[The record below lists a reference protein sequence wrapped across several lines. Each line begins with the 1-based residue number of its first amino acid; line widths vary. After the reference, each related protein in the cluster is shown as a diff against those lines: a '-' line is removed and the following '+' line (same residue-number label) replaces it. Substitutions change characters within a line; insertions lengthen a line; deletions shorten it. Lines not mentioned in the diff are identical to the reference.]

1 MKLLTINEIELPR
14 YTEGEERLNTLTHA
28 FGALAALG
36 VLVRGLMI
44 AGAHRRELAVLSCW
58 IYGLS
63 MILLYA
69 VSAVYHALPPCRA
82 KKVMR
87 IVDHCTIYLLIAG
100 SYTPV
105 LLTSVRPAHPT
116 LAWGIFA
123 AEWGLGIAAAFF
135 TAVDMKRYG
144 RLSMAC
150 YIAMGWLVLAA
161 LKPTIEAVTVP
172 GFLWLLAGGISYT
185 LGAVLYKIGKKRRYF
200 HAVFHVFVLL
210 GSALQAV
217 CILRYVL

>member
-1 MKLLTINEIELPR
+1 MKFLTINEIELPR
-14 YTEGEERLNTLTHA
+14 YTEGEERLNTATHA
-28 FGALAALG
+28 FGVAAALG
-36 VLVRGLMI
+36 VLARGLMI

-69 VSAVYHALPPCRA
+69 VSAVYHGLPPCRA

-105 LLTSVRPAHPT
+105 LLTSVRPAHPA

-150 YIAMGWLVLAA
+150 YIAMGWLIVIA
-161 LKPTIEAVTVP
+161 LKPTIEAVTLP

-185 LGAVLYKIGKKRRYF
+185 VGAALYGIGKRKPYF
-200 HAVFHVFVLL
+200 HTVFHVFVVL
-210 GSALQAV
+210 GSMLQAV